1 MNGAVPPM
9 RDRFRG
15 FLPVVVDVETG
26 GFNAATDAL
35 LEIAAVLV
43 VIDAEGRLV
52 RGPTYR
58 EHVRP
63 FEGGRLD
70 PASLAVNGIDPY
82 HPLRIA
88 STESDAL
95 GTIFGEVRRAVREQ
109 QCTRAILVGHNA
121 SFDLGFVNAAVAR
134 AGIRRNP
141 FHPFSC
147 FDTATLAGVAYG
159 QTVLSRAIQA
169 AGLEW
174 NSGEAHS
181 AAYDAER
188 TADLFC
194 VVCNQFQADL
204 RGGCRAARRR
214 RAPRSRRIR
223 CSSRRRSSA
232 TVRVQASRARL
243 LQQRLEFAGAIH
255 LGHDVAAADELAL
268 DVELRVGGPVR
279 VRLERLAQLRLL
291 EDVDVA
297 VARLERAQGARG
309 LRRESALREVRR
321 ALHEQH
327 DRRGIE
333 LLPDASGSSF
343 RRSSNFTLLF
353 IRNAT
358 RICPRDRLPAL
369 GGSHPRPCGD
379 FIQCPEAAA
388 ADAPIVQR
396 ADVKTRGTGAAF
408 VHGGIALTR

>member
-1 MNGAVPPM
+1 M
-9 RDRFRG
+9 
-15 FLPVVVDVETG
+15 
-26 GFNAATDAL
+26 
-35 LEIAAVLV
+35 
-43 VIDAEGRLV
+43 

-63 FEGGRLD
+63 FDGGRLD
-70 PASLAVNGIDPY
+70 PASLAVNGIDPW

-88 STESDAL
+88 STEGDAL

-194 VVCNQFQADL
+194 VVCNQF
-204 RGGCRAARRR
+204 RPIYEAAAERL
-214 RAPRSRRIR
+214 AGTAAWSRRIR
-223 CSSRRRSSA
+223 CSSPRRNSADRSD
-232 TVRVQASRARL
+232 QASRARL
-243 LQQRLEFAGAIH
+243 LKQRLEFAGAIH
-255 LGHDVAAADELAL
+255 LGHDVAAADEL
-268 DVELRVGGPVR
+268 P
-279 VRLERLAQLRLL
+279 
-291 EDVDVA
+291 
-297 VARLERAQGARG
+297 
-309 LRRESALREVRR
+309 
-321 ALHEQH
+321 
-327 DRRGIE
+327 
-333 LLPDASGSSF
+333 
-343 RRSSNFTLLF
+343 
-353 IRNAT
+353 
-358 RICPRDRLPAL
+358 
-369 GGSHPRPCGD
+369 
-379 FIQCPEAAA
+379 
-388 ADAPIVQR
+388 
-396 ADVKTRGTGAAF
+396 
-408 VHGGIALTR
+408 LT